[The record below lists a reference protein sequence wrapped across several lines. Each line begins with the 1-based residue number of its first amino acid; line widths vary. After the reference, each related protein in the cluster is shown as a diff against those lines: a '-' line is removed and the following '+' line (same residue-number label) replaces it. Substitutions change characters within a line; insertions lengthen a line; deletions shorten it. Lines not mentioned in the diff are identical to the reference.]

1 MIPSQPITKN
11 AGADSSNNKTQVA
24 QRNSAP
30 TVPSYSSA
38 LLGHN
43 NNHFSANQPNQ
54 LKQTPNPPVETAF
67 VQNEMLIE
75 SNPPDITVEA
85 SNVLKTQ
92 ASLPDVTAQAP
103 FVIDCTER
111 YITMSNE
118 DSESNAVHNFNSLD
132 PNAMENSVN
141 HSVVSATDEY
151 TEGFDGPA
159 MQINNNHDDSIPS
172 TMHVENNS
180 PSSCF
185 YVDENKD
192 VAIVLNETAY
202 YSYATSETKAWT

>member
-1 MIPSQPITKN
+1 MLPSQPITKS

-24 QRNSAP
+24 QRKSAP

-54 LKQTPNPPVETAF
+54 LKQTPNPPEETAF
-67 VQNEMLIE
+67 VQNAMLIE
-75 SNPPDITVEA
+75 SNPPDITVDT
-85 SNVLKTQ
+85 SNVPKPQ

-103 FVIDCTER
+103 FVIDSTER
-111 YITMSNE
+111 YMTMSNE
-118 DSESNAVHNFNSLD
+118 DSENNSVQPFHSLD

-151 TEGFDGPA
+151 TEGVDGPA

-172 TMHVENNS
+172 AMHVETSS

-185 YVDENKD
+185 YVDDNNNNNCE
-192 VAIVLNETAY
+192 Y
-202 YSYATSETKAWT
+202 